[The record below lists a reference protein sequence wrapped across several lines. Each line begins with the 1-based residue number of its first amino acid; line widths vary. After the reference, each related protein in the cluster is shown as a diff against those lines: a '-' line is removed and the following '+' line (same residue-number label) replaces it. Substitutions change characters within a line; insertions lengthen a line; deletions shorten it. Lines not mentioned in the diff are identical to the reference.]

1 MSAFEQQLN
10 QEIEKRGLTKTREE
24 EASSSGK
31 SSKKNK
37 VISFKSFCAGLV
49 LGGLFLLALSGWAWF
64 QSAETLQAVQGSLP
78 SKTAIVKRGME
89 NAQTASIQ
97 PVLTMQ
103 PAGMTQ
109 TDTQEMIADQTPRL
123 PAPESQNASDT
134 AQDFKRNQNGL
145 VPAPVPDLYET
156 SPAGPIPV
164 AGRQDGVT
172 PFDAYKRP
180 FKPQEGKIKL
190 SVVISDVGLSQAAT
204 TKIINDFPPDVTLA
218 FSPYGTTTKIL
229 VDQAREA
236 GHEAWLVLP
245 METSKY
251 PIDDPG
257 PSTLLLNA
265 SVAQN
270 QQRLTSV
277 LASANGY
284 VGFVAQKNHAF
295 RAEDSMT
302 NPSISEIFERGLA
315 IADSNTNVDSFV
327 ARAAARNNYP
337 HVKNNFWLD
346 DNLTPLA
353 LNQKIR
359 QLIEYGQIH
368 NSAVIMLNAYPASL
382 NALQKF
388 LNSAA
393 AQDFQLAPLS
403 AQVTYGQ

>member
-1 MSAFEQQLN
+1 
-10 QEIEKRGLTKTREE
+10 
-24 EASSSGK
+24 
-31 SSKKNK
+31 
-37 VISFKSFCAGLV
+37 
-49 LGGLFLLALSGWAWF
+49 
-64 QSAETLQAVQGSLP
+64 
-78 SKTAIVKRGME
+78 
-89 NAQTASIQ
+89 
-97 PVLTMQ
+97 
-103 PAGMTQ
+103 
-109 TDTQEMIADQTPRL
+109 
-123 PAPESQNASDT
+123 
-134 AQDFKRNQNGL
+134 
-145 VPAPVPDLYET
+145 
-156 SPAGPIPV
+156 
-164 AGRQDGVT
+164 VT

-190 SVVISDVGLSQAAT
+190 SVVITDVGLSQEAT
-204 TKIINDFPPDVTLA
+204 TKIINNFPPDVTLA
-218 FSPYGTTTKIL
+218 FSPYGTSVKIL
-229 VDQAREA
+229 VDQARES
-236 GHEAWLVLP
+236 GHEAWMVLP

-251 PIDDPG
+251 PLDDPG

-302 NPSISEIFERGLA
+302 NPSISEIFDRGLA
-315 IADSNTNVDSFV
+315 IADSNTNVSSFV
-327 ARAAARNNYP
+327 ARTAARNNYP

-368 NSAVIMLNAYPASL
+368 NKAVIMMNPYPASL